1 MHHAWMVLSPTNV
14 DYTVENGLGDGL
26 GSSARS
32 PPPPHP
38 EGWIPVHL
46 QATTDK
52 SSLSTLL
59 DFIIKKS
66 QKYIPFFYIFIF
78 IFTFTFLSFPC

>member
-14 DYTVENGLGDGL
+14 DYTVENGLG
-26 GSSARS
+26 SSARS
-32 PPPPHP
+32 PPPPPPHP

-78 IFTFTFLSFPC
+78 IFTFLSFPC